1 MRAGKNLLAV
11 TLALAML
18 SPACGGGEEQP
29 STRVKPPRD
38 CPRTYELCRALAA
51 KDRPHSAAEREE
63 EKGADAGAGGTH
75 RPRRG
80 AIGRSPLS
88 GSPAKLARELR
99 RFGPPPYTARERRSI
114 ARKFERE
121 LEARGLIPRSATA
134 AEKKAFVRQ
143 LEREM
148 KARGY

>member
-38 CPRTYELCRALAA
+38 CPRTYELCRALAT

-63 EKGADAGAGGTH
+63 EKGADAGAGALIV
-75 RPRRG
+75 R
-80 AIGRSPLS
+80 AAGRSADRPFPVRQPSSRASCGDS
-88 GSPAKLARELR
+88 GLPRTRRANGEASPASSSVSSRLA
-99 RFGPPPYTARERRSI
+99 
-114 ARKFERE
+114 
-121 LEARGLIPRSATA
+121 
-134 AEKKAFVRQ
+134 V
-143 LEREM
+143 
-148 KARGY
+148 